1 MTYPGFNQEKR
12 MFPPVSRLYRWMTK
26 GLMGI
31 SLLLAGEK
39 AAAQMAYSSTDGRTN
54 AVSNAVPFLR
64 ITPDARRAALGD
76 AGIALSPDASS
87 VFSNLSQVSFA
98 EAERAVSVGFT
109 PWLRSMASDVY
120 LADIAAYR
128 KLDEQQAIG
137 LSFRYFSMGNIQ
149 LTDFQGNDQGT
160 VRPGEFSLDAG
171 YTRKLSD
178 HWALGVAFRYIHSK
192 LASGPKA
199 GGSGAY
205 KAGNAFAGDVSAS
218 YVTETEYDGGQKGT
232 WRFGAVMSNIGT
244 KISYATDSQDKYFLP
259 ANLGI
264 GGGYTYQLDD
274 KNALT
279 LTLDINKLMV
289 PTPDSTDEDKDGT
302 PDFRQK
308 GILSG
313 AFGSFG
319 DAPGGLKEELHE
331 LMYSTGLEYT
341 YGDLLAL
348 RAGYYNEHRTKGNR
362 KYLGVGFG
370 LKYKIAGV
378 DFSYLVPAGGD
389 PLHPLANTLRISIS
403 ATW

>member
-1 MTYPGFNQEKR
+1 MTYPGSNQEK
-12 MFPPVSRLYRWMTK
+12 VSRLYRWMAT
-26 GLMGI
+26 GLIGI
-31 SLLLAGEK
+31 SLLLAGND
-39 AAAQMAYSSTDGRTN
+39 ASAQMSYSSTDGRTN

-76 AGIALSPDASS
+76 AGIALSPDANS
-87 VFSNLSQVSFA
+87 VFSNLSQISFA
-98 EAERAVSVGFT
+98 EAERGVSAGFT
-109 PWLRSMASDVY
+109 PWLRSMANDVY
-120 LADIAAYR
+120 LANIAAYK

-137 LSFRYFSMGNIQ
+137 IGFRYFNMGSIQ
-149 LTDFQGNDQGT
+149 LADFQGNDQGT

-171 YTRKLSD
+171 YTRKLSE
-178 HWALGVAFRYIHSK
+178 HWAMGVAFRYIHSK

-199 GGSGAY
+199 GGTGSY

-218 YVTETEYDGGQKGT
+218 YTSVKEYSGDQKGT

-244 KISYATDSQDKYFLP
+244 KISYSTDSQDKYFIP

-279 LTLDINKLMV
+279 ITLDVNKLMV
-289 PTPDSTDEDKDGT
+289 PTPDSTDADKDGI

-313 AFGSFG
+313 TFGSFG

-362 KYLGVGFG
+362 KYLTVGFG